1 MWDALSLPFMQRALV
16 AGFLVGALASY
27 FGVFIIQRRLSFMGN
42 GLAHAAFGGVALG
55 VLLGVTPLWA
65 ALPFTVAAAVGI
77 TWVRDKTELGGDTV
91 VGIFFALTMALGIIF
106 LALKRDYAV
115 EAHTFL
121 FGSILA
127 VTNTD
132 LLITSLLC
140 CLTLAIWPIWRR
152 WAYATFDRELALTD
166 RIQVSRDDYW
176 LSILVALTVVVCVK
190 MVGVVLIAAFLVI
203 PAATARLLAR
213 TFFQMTWLSVALG
226 SSSAVAGLLLS
237 YELDLPSGAVIVL
250 LQSALFFGAFCVRK
264 FFNS

>member
-1 MWDALSLPFMQRALV
+1 MMEALSYPFMQRALI
-16 AGFLVGALASY
+16 AGLLVGALASY

-55 VLLGVTPLWA
+55 VLLDVTPLWA
-65 ALPFTVAAAVGI
+65 ALPFTVAAAIGI
-77 TWVRDKTELGGDTV
+77 TWIRDKTELGGDTV

-106 LALKRDYAV
+106 LALKRDYSV

-132 LLITSLLC
+132 IIVTGSLVA
-140 CLTLAIWPIWRR
+140 LTIVLYPVWRR

-176 LSILVALTVVVCVK
+176 LSVLIALTVVVCVK

-213 TFFQMTWLSVALG
+213 TFFQMTWLSVLIGSLSALVG
-226 SSSAVAGLLLS
+226 ILLS
-237 YELDLPSGAVIVL
+237 DLLDLPSGAVIVL
-250 LQSALFFGAFCVRK
+250 LQSALFFAAFCMRRVV
-264 FFNS
+264 